1 MAGGMT
7 AANKR
12 RFSMFLRLF
21 TTLLAIAVFA
31 GHGDGADRVRIG
43 VSNYNLSNLTV
54 GVAQTRDFFKQ
65 EGIDAE
71 IVRMNPNVAT
81 MALVSGDVDYTTLIG
96 SVIGANLK
104 GAKLKMIACSQD
116 RTPLALVG
124 KPELKSVKDLKGKT
138 IAVGSYGSTPDIVAR
153 MVVKHFGL
161 DPEADIKVLALGTD
175 AARLAALKEGVV
187 DVIIVAPPVDF
198 EGQKMGFNIINRAG
212 DVFRFPYNGLGTS
225 MKKLSENPGEVK
237 RVLRAMIKANGFIRK
252 NKEGTVQVL
261 VNWAKTKPE
270 FAAAAYDAS
279 ASVFSLDGTIPED
292 GLRIVI
298 ENFRK
303 SMNITRQVPLA
314 EVSDSTHL
322 FEVQRELGLR
332 K

>member
-1 MAGGMT
+1 MFLSLLVAVLAT
-7 AANKR
+7 AA
-12 RFSMFLRLF
+12 
-21 TTLLAIAVFA
+21 LAGTAHSI
-31 GHGDGADRVRIG
+31 DRVRIG

-54 GVAQTRDFFKQ
+54 GVAHTKDFFKQ

-71 IVRMNPNVAT
+71 IIRMNPNVAT

-116 RTPLALVG
+116 RTPLALVAR
-124 KPELKSVKDLKGKT
+124 PEIKSGKDLKGKT
-138 IAVGSYGSTPDIVAR
+138 IGVGSYGSTPDIVAR
-153 MVVKHFGL
+153 MVVKHFGI
-161 DPEADIKVLALGTD
+161 DPETEIKVLALGSD
-175 AARLAALKEGVV
+175 GARLAALKEGVV

-198 EGQKMGFNIINRAG
+198 EGQKMGFNIVSRAG
-212 DVFRFPYNGLGTS
+212 EIFRFPYNGLGTS
-225 MKKLSENPGEVK
+225 VKKINEKPDEVK
-237 RVLRAMIKANGFIRK
+237 RVLRALIKANGFIRT
-252 NKEGTVQVL
+252 NKEGTIQVL

-270 FAAAAYDAS
+270 FATAAYDS
-279 ASVFSLDGTIPED
+279 SVGVFSSDGTIPED

-303 SMNITRQVPLA
+303 SMNITRQVAVNEVADTGPLREA
-314 EVSDSTHL
+314 
-322 FEVQRELGLR
+322 QRELGMR